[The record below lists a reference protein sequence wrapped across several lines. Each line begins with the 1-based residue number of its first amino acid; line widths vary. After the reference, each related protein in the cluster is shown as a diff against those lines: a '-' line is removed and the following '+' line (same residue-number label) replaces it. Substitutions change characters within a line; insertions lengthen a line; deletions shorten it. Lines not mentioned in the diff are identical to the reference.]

1 MQGTNFTQEWKR
13 QDVSASQPSLS
24 LLGRMENSTGTET
37 LTDQRDAFYFKTGDA
52 FYSQTRLHAGE
63 PHHLNRDLREGNGS

>member
-37 LTDQRDAFYFKTGDA
+37 PTDQRDAFYFKTGDA
-52 FYSQTRLHAGE
+52 FYS
-63 PHHLNRDLREGNGS
+63 